1 MRIISN
7 PPTESGAEMRITK
20 VEAILLR
27 PRGAINTAIGDGS
40 QDGVLV
46 RVHTDGG
53 ITGLGEIDSSPWVAK
68 AIIDAPPSHKI
79 CSGLA
84 ALLVGENPL
93 EIGRLWQKMYMGSLY
108 FGRRGAAIHAISGVE
123 IALWDIAGK
132 AAGKPIHALL
142 GGARRDRVKAYAS
155 TLMPETPDEAA
166 RVVEAQ
172 QKAGFQAVKLGWGP
186 LGRSANLDV
195 ALVAAAR
202 KAGGEALD
210 LMIDIGKGWQ
220 SARDGIDRARRM
232 EEYRPYWIE
241 EPFWPDDYAKY
252 AALAAAV
259 STPIAG
265 GEEETTLADF
275 ERLVEKGNV
284 EIVQPDV
291 TRAGGIGECLRIAD
305 YARRQ
310 GRRCVLHAWST
321 GIIKAA
327 TLHVLAAMEEAEYM
341 EYCIQTTDLNQRLV
355 AERFPVVD
363 GHVAI
368 PMRPGLGIELD
379 DAALKEFAVG

>member
-1 MRIISN
+1 
-7 PPTESGAEMRITK
+7 MRITK

-27 PRGAINTAIGDGS
+27 PRGAIDTSIGDGS

-46 RVHTDGG
+46 RVHTDEG

-68 AIIDAPPSHKI
+68 AIIEAPASHKL
-79 CSGLA
+79 CNGLA
-84 ALLVGENPL
+84 SLLVGENPL
-93 EIGRLWQKMYMGSLY
+93 EIGRLWQKMYKGSLY

-142 GGARRDRVKAYAS
+142 GGARRDRIKAYAS
-155 TLMPETPDEAA
+155 TLMPETPADAA

-172 QKAGFQAVKLGWGP
+172 MAAGFRAVKLGWGP
-186 LGRSANLDV
+186 LGRSAELDV

-202 KAGGEALD
+202 KAGGDKLD
-210 LMIDIGKGWQ
+210 LMIDIGKGWT
-220 SARDGIDRARRM
+220 SARDGIDRVRRM
-232 EEYRPYWIE
+232 GEHRPYWIE

-259 STPIAG
+259 DIPIAG

-275 ERLVEKGNV
+275 VRLVEQGNV

-291 TRAGGIGECLRIAD
+291 TRAGGIAECLRIAD
-305 YARRQ
+305 FARRK

-327 TLHVLAAMEEAEYM
+327 TLHVVAAMEEAEYM
-341 EYCIQTTDLNQRLV
+341 EYCVQTTDLNQRLV

-368 PMRPGLGIELD
+368 PTRPGLGVELD
-379 DAALKEFAVG
+379 EATLKEFAVA

>member
-1 MRIISN
+1 
-7 PPTESGAEMRITK
+7 MRITK

-27 PRGAINTAIGDGS
+27 PRGPINAAIGDGS

-46 RVHTDGG
+46 RVHTNEG
-53 ITGLGEIDSSPWVAK
+53 IVGLGEIDSSPSVAK
-68 AIIDAPPSHKI
+68 AIIEAPASHKI
-79 CSGLA
+79 CSGLG

-93 EIGRLWQKMYMGSLY
+93 EIGRLWQKMYKGSLY

-155 TLMPETPDEAA
+155 TLMPDTPAEAA
-166 RVVEAQ
+166 RVVAAQ
-172 QKAGFQAVKLGWGP
+172 REAGFQAVKLGWGP
-186 LGRSANLDV
+186 LGRSAALDV

-202 KAGGEALD
+202 KAGGEDLD

-220 SARDGIDRARRM
+220 SAREAIERVRRM
-232 EEYRPYWIE
+232 EEHRPYWIE

-252 AALAAAV
+252 AALAGAV
-259 STPIAG
+259 ATPIAG

-275 ERLVEKGNV
+275 ERLVEKGHV
-284 EIVQPDV
+284 EILQPDV
-291 TRAGGIGECLRIAD
+291 TRAGGIAECLRIAD

-327 TLHVLAAMEEAEYM
+327 TLQVLAAMEEAEYM
-341 EYCIQTTDLNQRLV
+341 EYCVQTTELNQRLV
-355 AERFPVVD
+355 AERFPLVD

-368 PMRPGLGIELD
+368 PTGPGLGIELD
-379 DAALKEFAVG
+379 EAALKEFAVA

>member
-1 MRIISN
+1 
-7 PPTESGAEMRITK
+7 MRITK

-27 PRGAINTAIGDGS
+27 PKGGIDISIGDGS

-46 RVHTDGG
+46 RVHTDEG
-53 ITGLGEIDSSPWVAK
+53 ITGLGEIDSSPSVAK

-84 ALLVGENPL
+84 SLLVGENPL
-93 EIGRLWQKMYMGSLY
+93 EIGRLWQKMYRGSLY

-155 TLMPETPDEAA
+155 TLMPDTPAEAGK
-166 RVVEAQ
+166 VVEAQ
-172 QKAGFQAVKLGWGP
+172 LKAGFRAIKLGWGP
-186 LGRSANLDV
+186 LGRSAELDV

-202 KAGGEALD
+202 KAGGEKFDFML
-210 LMIDIGKGWQ
+210 DIGKGWQ
-220 SARDGIDRARRM
+220 TARDGIDRARRM
-232 EEYRPYWIE
+232 GEHRLFWIE
-241 EPFWPDDYAKY
+241 EPFWPDEYAKY
-252 AALAAAV
+252 AALAAAIP
-259 STPIAG
+259 TPVAG

-275 ERLVEKGNV
+275 ERLAEKGNV
-284 EIVQPDV
+284 EILQPDV

-305 YARRQ
+305 YARRN
-310 GRRCVLHAWST
+310 GRRCILHAWST

-341 EYCIQTTDLNQRLV
+341 EYCVQTTDLNQRLV
-355 AERFPVVD
+355 AERFPLVD
-363 GHVAI
+363 GHVAV
-368 PMRPGLGIELD
+368 PDRPGLGIDLD
-379 DAALKEFAVG
+379 EAALREFAVQ

>member
-1 MRIISN
+1 
-7 PPTESGAEMRITK
+7 MRITK

-27 PRGAINTAIGDGS
+27 PRGAIDTSIGDGS

-46 RVHTDGG
+46 RVHTDEG

-68 AIIDAPPSHKI
+68 AIIEAPASHKL
-79 CSGLA
+79 CNGLA
-84 ALLVGENPL
+84 SLLVGENPL
-93 EIGRLWQKMYMGSLY
+93 EIGRLWQKMYKGSLY

-142 GGARRDRVKAYAS
+142 GGARRDRIKAYAS
-155 TLMPETPDEAA
+155 TLMPETPVEAA
-166 RVVEAQ
+166 RTIEAQ
-172 QKAGFQAVKLGWGP
+172 MKAGFKAVKLGWGP
-186 LGRSANLDV
+186 LGRSAELDI

-210 LMIDIGKGWQ
+210 LMIDIGKGWT

-259 STPIAG
+259 ATPIAG
-265 GEEETTLADF
+265 GEEEATLADF
-275 ERLVEKGNV
+275 ERLVETGHV
-284 EIVQPDV
+284 EILQPDV
-291 TRAGGIGECLRIAD
+291 TRAGGISECLRVAD
-305 YARRQ
+305 YARRC
-310 GRRCVLHAWST
+310 GKRCVLHAWST

-327 TLHVLAAMEEAEYM
+327 TLQVLAAMEEAEYM
-341 EYCIQTTDLNQRLV
+341 EYCVQTTDLNQLLV
-355 AERFPVVD
+355 AERFPLVEGEVM
-363 GHVAI
+363 I
-368 PMRPGLGIELD
+368 PTGPGLGIEID
-379 DAALKEFAVG
+379 EAALREFAVA

>member
-1 MRIISN
+1 
-7 PPTESGAEMRITK
+7 MRITK
-20 VEAILLR
+20 LEAILLR
-27 PRGAINTAIGDGS
+27 PRGAIDTAIADGS
-40 QDGVLV
+40 QDGLLV
-46 RVHTDGG
+46 RIHTDDGLV
-53 ITGLGEIDSSPWVAK
+53 GLGEVDSSPAIAK
-68 AIIDAPPSHKI
+68 AIIEAPSSHKL
-79 CSGLA
+79 CNGLA
-84 ALLVGENPL
+84 ALLIGENPL
-93 EIGRLWQKMYMGSLY
+93 EIGRLWQKMYKGSLY
-108 FGRRGAAIHAISGVE
+108 YGRRGAAIHAISGVE

-155 TLMPETPDEAA
+155 TLMPDKPKDAA
-166 RVVEAQ
+166 RAVETQ
-172 QKAGFQAVKLGWGP
+172 MKAGFKAVKLGWGP
-186 LGRSANLDV
+186 LGKSAELDV

-202 KAGGEALD
+202 KAGGDDLD
-210 LMIDIGKGWQ
+210 LMIDVGKGWQ
-220 SARDGIDRARRM
+220 SVRDGIDRARRM
-232 EEYRPYWIE
+232 EEYNPFWIE

-284 EIVQPDV
+284 EILQPDV
-291 TRAGGIGECLRIAD
+291 TRAGGISECLRVAD

-327 TLHVLAAMEEAEYM
+327 TLQVLAAMEEAEYM
-341 EYCIQTTDLNQRLV
+341 EYCVQTTDLNQRLV
-355 AERFPVVD
+355 AERFPLKD
-363 GHVAI
+363 GYVAI
-368 PMRPGLGIELD
+368 PNGPGLGIELD
-379 DAALKEFAVG
+379 EAALKEFAVA

>member
-1 MRIISN
+1 MK
-7 PPTESGAEMRITK
+7 ITK

-27 PRGAINTAIGDGS
+27 PKGPIDTSIGDGS

-46 RVHTDGG
+46 RVHTDEG
-53 ITGLGEIDSSPWVAK
+53 ITGLGEIDSSPSVSK
-68 AIIDAPPSHKI
+68 AIIDAPASHKL
-79 CSGLA
+79 CTGLA
-84 ALLVGENPL
+84 ALLAGENPL
-93 EIGRLWQKMYMGSLY
+93 EIGRLWQKMYRGTLY

-142 GGARRDRVKAYAS
+142 GGARRQRIKAYAS
-155 TLMPETPDEAA
+155 TLMPDTPAEAA
-166 RVVEAQ
+166 RVVETQ
-172 QKAGFQAVKLGWGP
+172 LKAGFGAIKLGWGP
-186 LGRSANLDV
+186 FGRSAELDV
-195 ALVAAAR
+195 ALVKAAR
-202 KAGGEALD
+202 KAGGDGFD
-210 LMIDIGKGWQ
+210 LMADIGKGWT
-220 SARDGIDRARRM
+220 SVRDGIDRAKRM
-232 EEYRPYWIE
+232 EECNLTWIE

-252 AALAAAV
+252 KALAEAT
-259 STPIAG
+259 SIPIAG

-275 ERLVEKGNV
+275 ERIIHQGGV

-291 TRAGGIGECLRIAD
+291 TRAGGISECLRIAD
-305 YARRQ
+305 YARRH

-355 AERFPVVD
+355 AERFPLVD
-363 GHVAI
+363 GMVEI
-368 PMRPGLGIELD
+368 PNGPGLGIELD
-379 DAALKEFAVG
+379 QAALAEFAVR